1 VPKKKRDHEDYTG
14 KTDFRVF
21 ARAVKLLNEDLSRDP
36 DDVMY
41 KNIEQVV
48 KICDN
53 YLTQIRWKTEGDFIV
68 GQPLS
73 VLLTNARME
82 DDKNAK
88 H

>member
-1 VPKKKRDHEDYTG
+1 MPKKKRDYEDYTG

-21 ARAVKLLNEDLSRDP
+21 SRAVKLLNEYLSRDP

-53 YLTQIRWKTEGDFIV
+53 YLTQIRWKTEGDVIV

-82 DDKNAK
+82 NNKNAK

>member
-1 VPKKKRDHEDYTG
+1 VPKKKRDYEDYTG
-14 KTDFRVF
+14 KTDFGVF

-53 YLTQIRWKTEGDFIV
+53 YLTEIRC
-68 GQPLS
+68 
-73 VLLTNARME
+73 R
-82 DDKNAK
+82 
-88 H
+88 